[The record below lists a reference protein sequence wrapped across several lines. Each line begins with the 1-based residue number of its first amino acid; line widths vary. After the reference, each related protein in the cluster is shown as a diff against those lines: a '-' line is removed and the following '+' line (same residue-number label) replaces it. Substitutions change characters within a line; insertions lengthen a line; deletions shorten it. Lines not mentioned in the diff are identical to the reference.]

1 VKLFF
6 IALWVSVFSLPGG
19 FASDFVFV
27 EEYKNISSLAGVD
40 KLGNIYSIE
49 NGVLRKHTASGET
62 ISYSKRSFGPVTSA
76 DVSDPLNILV
86 FFGDFGH
93 VVMLDKNLAEKRSF
107 NASDLMATDIPAK
120 ICFSSQNGFWV
131 WYAGL
136 FKLIRYNDRG
146 IPEISG
152 VDLSLEF
159 PYLGN
164 ITYMHES
171 NEQLFIAAD
180 GVWVFDRHA
189 NFLYTLP
196 DIQTEKIQV
205 TDQYIFSVEG
215 QKMKVYDFFLRREN
229 VFLLPE
235 TGVEIF
241 FVLGDDIF
249 LQTKT
254 SLKKYRFS
262 GNFH

>member
-6 IALWVSVFSLPGG
+6 IALWVFVFSLPGG

-40 KLGNIYSIE
+40 KMGNIYSIE

-189 NFLYTLP
+189 NFLYALP
-196 DIQTEKIQV
+196 DFQTEKIQV